1 MYLKIKIEFF
11 FINVSNISFT
21 SNILKMLWKQIYIDS
36 NYDYMTKGGMI
47 N

>member
-1 MYLKIKIEFF
+1 
-11 FINVSNISFT
+11 
-21 SNILKMLWKQIYIDS
+21 LKMLWKQIYIDS